1 MFQPGA
7 PKDLDDESIGRVAR
21 SFYVVRMV
29 RYGLLALA
37 SLGVA
42 ALSAAQ
48 GAPVVVPI
56 VLAVLAAV
64 LAASMVA
71 VRRHYVSS
79 QQRPSE
85 GPSSPSP
92 TS

>member
-1 MFQPGA
+1 MFPSGA

-48 GAPVVVPI
+48 DAPVVVPI
-56 VLAVLAAV
+56 VLVVLAAV
-64 LAASMVA
+64 LAGSMVA
-71 VRRHYVSS
+71 VRRHYVSAR
-79 QQRPSE
+79 QRPSA

-92 TS
+92 TG

>member
-1 MFQPGA
+1 MISSGP
-7 PKDLDDESIGRVAR
+7 PKDLDDESIARVAR

-29 RYGLLALA
+29 RYGLLTLA

-56 VLAVLAAV
+56 VLVALAAV

-79 QQRPSE
+79 QQQPSA

-92 TS
+92 TG